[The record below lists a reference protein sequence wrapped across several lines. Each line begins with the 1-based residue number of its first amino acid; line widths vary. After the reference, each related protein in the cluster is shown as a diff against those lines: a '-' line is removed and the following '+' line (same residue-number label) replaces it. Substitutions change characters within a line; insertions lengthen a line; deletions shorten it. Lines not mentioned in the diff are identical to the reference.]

1 MKDQILDFEGSM
13 PVGYK
18 TIISQGFH
26 SKKQLITLTIWG
38 AGFAPVAPDF
48 STPNARKKAEGRGL
62 KADVTNASVHSYG
75 TGDSQSHLA
84 AKTKTK
90 TKIPLNEGCLILT
103 RRA

>member
-38 AGFAPVAPDF
+38 AGLRLAPQISLDI
-48 STPNARKKAEGRGL
+48 RKWWKG
-62 KADVTNASVHSYG
+62 
-75 TGDSQSHLA
+75 SHA
-84 AKTKTK
+84 
-90 TKIPLNEGCLILT
+90 
-103 RRA
+103 